1 MKHSLR
7 AARAHQPSGRLL
19 TACLILAV
27 VWLGLATSAGMSAS
41 VEPATSLTDGNTW
54 NCWANPGGIPCYP
67 QLSGIDMVSADDGW
81 AVGADTFLHWNGAE

>member
-19 TACLILAV
+19 TACLILAMV
-27 VWLGLATSAGMSAS
+27 GLGLGTSAGMSAS